1 MLDKFSDELRA
12 VREEK
17 NITLEQ
23 IAAKTRIDPKFLEA
37 IDQGNFS
44 FLPELYVKAFLK
56 QYAKVLDLDEE
67 ETVKKYELAKEGKDY
82 HQEKVKEEENNTDK
96 KAPALIKTSPPPAK
110 SYVDEST
117 KRSSSSGNEENKS
130 KIIIGVG
137 GVLLV
142 VTILALYF
150 FIFKDSDSIIVEET
164 PIEDV
169 IEQTRERYV
178 EDEPEI
184 TTEDTLQQIISSDS
198 LYLTIS
204 SSEKSWIQVIKD
216 NRTTEEFMLDS
227 SNLVSLQAASEF
239 KITIGN
245 AGGINLYLNNKP
257 LEFNGRSGEVR
268 YVKVD
273 QNGIGSF
280 SPPSSEP
287 KQQ

>member
-23 IAAKTRIDPKFLEA
+23 MAAKTRIDPKFLEA

-56 QYAKVLDLDEE
+56 QYAKVLELDEE
-67 ETVKKYELAKEGKDY
+67 ETVRKYELAKEGKNY
-82 HQEKVKEEENNTDK
+82 QQEEVKEEENTTDK
-96 KAPALIKTSPPPAK
+96 KAPAPIKTTPPPAK

-117 KRSSSSGNEENKS
+117 KRSSSSGNENNKS

-150 FIFKDSDSIIVEET
+150 FLFKDSNSIIVEET

-178 EDEPEI
+178 EDESE
-184 TTEDTLQQIISSDS
+184 TTVDTLQQIISSDS

-204 SSEKSWIQVIKD
+204 SSEKSWIQIIKD
-216 NRTTEEFMLDS
+216 NRFTEEFMLDS
-227 SNLVSLQAASEF
+227 NNRVSLQAAKEF

-268 YVKVD
+268 YVKID